1 MAIWNSG
8 IGTYL
13 KQETTLF
20 EVMGIASSDGQY
32 ISTDNRF
39 PVDAVF
45 ADDAVIGIA
54 TGTVVSIGNTVNVSV
69 ANSVTV
75 NQGTSPWVVSPIPQI
90 VFTFRIRTNPQVWC
104 CSSNESGY

>member
-39 PVDAVF
+39 PVDSTF
-45 ADDAVIGIA
+45 PDDAVI
-54 TGTVVSIGNTVNVSV
+54 SIGNTVDPLV
-69 ANSVTV
+69 
-75 NQGTSPWVVSPIPQI
+75 
-90 VFTFRIRTNPQVWC
+90 
-104 CSSNESGY
+104 EL